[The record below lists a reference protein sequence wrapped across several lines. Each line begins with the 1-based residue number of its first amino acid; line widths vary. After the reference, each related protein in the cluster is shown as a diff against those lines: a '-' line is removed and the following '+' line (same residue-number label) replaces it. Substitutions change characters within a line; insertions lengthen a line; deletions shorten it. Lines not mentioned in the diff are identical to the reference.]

1 MVVLDA
7 QGKLSVETLDE
18 LKAEIANDAAFAPLI
33 AGSKASGDAD
43 GTWCFNTRE
52 RDARTCD
59 AKGYGVGKA
68 NYYVMNI
75 DKGDKKYP
83 YSGEK
88 AIVGQAIFRVG
99 ENGSPEALGL
109 RGAFRGGEDVWM
121 MINDT
126 FDGLDDND
134 GSLQLRFVPA
144 GGRSLDPTN
153 SLGDPIGTQYPK
165 DTFTN

>member
-1 MVVLDA
+1 MESKIHA
-7 QGKLSVETLDE
+7 NKGWQRIGKIPS
-18 LKAEIANDAAFAPLI
+18 
-33 AGSKASGDAD
+33 AGNLYAD

-59 AKGYGVGKA
+59 AKGYGVGKG
-68 NYYVMNI
+68 NYYIMNI